1 MTANVKE
8 GKLIYLMKISRFF
21 FVCLF
26 NLASDQLLILS
37 LLTRASNWHFI
48 LFITCFFPLMI
59 LVNLRHF
66 YFRPATKVSLCMQ
79 ERKTDPSLKKH
90 LLIGNFFGSD

>member
-26 NLASDQLLILS
+26 NLASDQLLILG

-48 LFITCFFPLMI
+48 LFIICFFPLMI
-59 LVNLRHF
+59 LVNLRAWISSD
-66 YFRPATKVSLCMQ
+66 PVSF
-79 ERKTDPSLKKH
+79 
-90 LLIGNFFGSD
+90 LLQTCH